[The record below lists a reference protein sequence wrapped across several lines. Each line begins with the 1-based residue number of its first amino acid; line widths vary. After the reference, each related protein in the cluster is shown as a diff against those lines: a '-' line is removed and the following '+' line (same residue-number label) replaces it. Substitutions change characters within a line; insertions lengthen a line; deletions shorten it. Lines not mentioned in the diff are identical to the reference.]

1 MKTEWRVFLTSIMF
15 FTRIPVPHIPN
26 FSDDLLNRSIRYFPF
41 IGILVGLIGLG
52 AWWLFLLIFPSSLAL
67 LLSMATTILLTG
79 AFHEDGFADFCD
91 GYGGGLDRSKILTI
105 MKDSRL
111 GTY

>member
-1 MKTEWRVFLTSIMF
+1 MF

-52 AWWLFLLIFPSSLAL
+52 AWWLFL
-67 LLSMATTILLTG
+67 
-79 AFHEDGFADFCD
+79 
-91 GYGGGLDRSKILTI
+91 
-105 MKDSRL
+105 
-111 GTY
+111 